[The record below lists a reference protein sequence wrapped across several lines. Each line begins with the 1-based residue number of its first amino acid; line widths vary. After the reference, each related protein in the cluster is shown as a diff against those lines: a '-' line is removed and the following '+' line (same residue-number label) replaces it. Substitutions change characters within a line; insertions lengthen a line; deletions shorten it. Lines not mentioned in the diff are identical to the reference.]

1 MHRRTMGPRHM
12 QLQHVAALPQL
23 ARGRASQFLRL
34 DGQRRPADS
43 VMVYSH
49 TLGRWLFVDATHDT
63 YFTGDS
69 RTILDITENTNV

>member
-1 MHRRTMGPRHM
+1 
-12 QLQHVAALPQL
+12 
-23 ARGRASQFLRL
+23 
-34 DGQRRPADS
+34 
-43 VMVYSH
+43 MVYSH